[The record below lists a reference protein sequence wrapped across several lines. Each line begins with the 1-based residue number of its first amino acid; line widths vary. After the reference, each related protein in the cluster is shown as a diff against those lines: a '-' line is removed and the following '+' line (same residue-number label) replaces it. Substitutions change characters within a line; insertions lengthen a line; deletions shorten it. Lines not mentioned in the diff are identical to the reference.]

1 MMQNLREQTQSTGFK
16 VLVVA
21 IIIVLTFF
29 GFGATNIF
37 SSVQPSVATVGDF
50 DVTENVL
57 ANETERERR
66 RVLAQMGPD
75 FDADSIDRLQL
86 QNYALEQLINRQVA
100 YQAAEALGIQVSA
113 QSINTQ
119 LLSSPAY
126 QIDGS
131 FNEAMYLQQV
141 QMLGYTPPQFVEELG
156 RSLAGEQLRR
166 GVADSA
172 FVSDWEVAE
181 TLSVLEQRRDVAYL
195 TLDIEE
201 AQQRVE
207 VSEDAIQTRYQEES
221 IRFQTPRT
229 VDAEFL
235 VVSVDELM
243 KQVPAAAEQELQD
256 IYDAD
261 REASLTQGERDSA
274 HILVLVNE
282 QRDDAAALALTEQIA
297 AQLAAG
303 EEFATLAGEYS
314 EDPGS
319 AAQGG
324 ELGVAGKGIYDQAFE
339 DALWALEE
347 PGALSGP
354 VRSEYGYHLI
364 KLNDIVETEYPS
376 FDEQRE
382 RIAAELARDEAESI
396 FVETVDRLER
406 LAYEERYSLL
416 DTAAEMGMTVQTL
429 SGLPEGASLA
439 DVAAENVMVPGLI
452 PLIES
457 LDFQDALFSEEV
469 IQGENSPLINIDD
482 DRALVL
488 RVNEVYPAEQL
499 PLAQVRDQLNA
510 ELGRE
515 MAQANIELA
524 AENALL
530 ELRGGAAVGQ
540 VAASLG
546 ASWQTQAL
554 MPRSGLGAELAPE
567 LVEEAFALPR
577 PMPGEQSFGSVDL
590 PQGVALLAVSRVVAG
605 DANATL
611 TAQVEQLKEGL
622 SGRAQRVEFT
632 AFFATAEAD
641 IGVQRP

>member
-1 MMQNLREQTQSTGFK
+1 R
-16 VLVVA
+16 
-21 IIIVLTFF
+21 
-29 GFGATNIF
+29 
-37 SSVQPSVATVGDF
+37 
-50 DVTENVL
+50 
-57 ANETERERR
+57 
-66 RVLAQMGPD
+66 
-75 FDADSIDRLQL
+75 
-86 QNYALEQLINRQVA
+86 
-100 YQAAEALGIQVSA
+100 
-113 QSINTQ
+113 
-119 LLSSPAY
+119 
-126 QIDGS
+126 
-131 FNEAMYLQQV
+131 
-141 QMLGYTPPQFVEELG
+141 
-156 RSLAGEQLRR
+156 EQLRR
-166 GVADSA
+166 GLADSA

-181 TLSVLEQRRDVAYL
+181 ALSVLEQRRDMAYL

-439 DVAAENVMVPGLI
+439 DVA
-452 PLIES
+452 
-457 LDFQDALFSEEV
+457 
-469 IQGENSPLINIDD
+469 
-482 DRALVL
+482 
-488 RVNEVYPAEQL
+488 
-499 PLAQVRDQLNA
+499 
-510 ELGRE
+510 
-515 MAQANIELA
+515 
-524 AENALL
+524 
-530 ELRGGAAVGQ
+530 
-540 VAASLG
+540 
-546 ASWQTQAL
+546 
-554 MPRSGLGAELAPE
+554 
-567 LVEEAFALPR
+567 
-577 PMPGEQSFGSVDL
+577 
-590 PQGVALLAVSRVVAG
+590 
-605 DANATL
+605 
-611 TAQVEQLKEGL
+611 
-622 SGRAQRVEFT
+622 
-632 AFFATAEAD
+632 
-641 IGVQRP
+641 